1 MKELHELLL
10 KPKQDVADR
19 KKASKKRPN
28 AFAFDAGQFP
38 FERLGDAQFELLLA
52 DIYSALAGS
61 DSHSWYDSA
70 RRMNDGADGGR
81 DVILTHQGESV
92 GIIQCKR
99 LKSNIGLP
107 QFIPEICKFFLN
119 SVLEPKLISA
129 DGEEFFYILAVA
141 ESTTAALMTFLD
153 GTGVERFDAL
163 RSTFEEEALKVK
175 NKYIKL
181 KNSDELKGISSGAQ
195 LCDLFWARMTAT
207 KTILHRKEDLSRL
220 VADKDTIKSTY
231 FKLDTV
237 GGATTH
243 EIEMLLNNV
252 LGSSGLSRKGGDAA
266 LASKI
271 RTAYIECD
279 LNHNGRFN
287 VAVVQGSG
295 YSVEATI
302 RGLLEEPDSK
312 LKHHFG
318 SRVSVIMC
326 GSSALTADKWSI
338 CDKLVEDYT
347 SPVVLM
353 VGCGYVD
360 GLTLLKW
367 KNEDQESKVWI
378 DPEWDPASGCNYRAG
393 WCWVKL
399 SNEDKKCYIL
409 VENNPLD
416 TELDHGNVSLRLAF
430 EDVVVWPIL
439 GDDFVAPISESKSQL
454 RRVYLGQR
462 EDALLRPN
470 ILLVSHN
477 SNAAEASFESSLSD
491 YHALR
496 QNSKVALVVSNS
508 GQVKDYGVWKNVT
521 GFFPT
526 AELSNVTTKAPTNS
540 PCGNLMR
547 RISPGALLAELAWDG
562 TGHTLVVCRA
572 FPYRFK
578 DHGICSDLSAEEVE
592 LSQLISK
599 YPATVDMT
607 VPVHSE
613 LEILQELV
621 ESGAFQASG
630 IFSYSTIHGV
640 KPGAAFL
647 PNHIYDHG
655 ERVMGTVHALCYLK
669 SQSNTHWR
677 YEKYCSGQLTY
688 VADSGY
694 TANVLGW
701 TNYTCSVRSM
711 EADIV
716 DWAKQ
721 PGEHPELIVFWKGKG
736 RIPDVGIKP
745 SERGRFNIANAADEV
760 NNITYPTLA
769 RKAFVFGIDEVES
782 YYTELDS
789 SKSPSSLM
797 EDVIARKE
805 KLDV

>member
-10 KPKQDVADR
+10 KPSKDVADR
-19 KKASKKRPN
+19 KKASKKRPK
-28 AFAFDAGQFP
+28 AFAFDAGQLP

-81 DVILTHQGESV
+81 DVILTHQGASV

-99 LKSNIGLP
+99 LKSNLGLP

-175 NKYIKL
+175 NKFIKL

-195 LCDLFWARMTAT
+195 LCDLFWARMIAT
-207 KTILHRKEDLSRL
+207 TTILHRKEDLSRL

-243 EIEMLLNNV
+243 EIEMLLNDV

-295 YSVEATI
+295 YSVEVTI
-302 RGLLEEPDSK
+302 RSLLEEPDSK

-338 CDKLVEDYT
+338 CDDLVENYT

-378 DPEWDPASGCNYRAG
+378 DPEWDPASGCDYRAG

-399 SNEDKKCYIL
+399 SNEDKKCYVL

-416 TELDHGNVSLRLAF
+416 TDLDHGNVSLRLAF

-477 SNAAEASFESSLSD
+477 SNAAETSFESSLSD

-526 AELSNVTTKAPTNS
+526 AELSNITTKAPTNS

-547 RISPGALLAELAWDG
+547 RISPGALLAELAWDS

-578 DHGICSDLSAEEVE
+578 GHDICSDLSAEEVE
-592 LSQLISK
+592 LSQIIGK

-613 LEILQELV
+613 LEI
-621 ESGAFQASG
+621 
-630 IFSYSTIHGV
+630 T
-640 KPGAAFL
+640 
-647 PNHIYDHG
+647 
-655 ERVMGTVHALCYLK
+655 R
-669 SQSNTHWR
+669 
-677 YEKYCSGQLTY
+677 
-688 VADSGY
+688 
-694 TANVLGW
+694 ANR
-701 TNYTCSVRSM
+701 VRS
-711 EADIV
+711 
-716 DWAKQ
+716 
-721 PGEHPELIVFWKGKG
+721 
-736 RIPDVGIKP
+736 IP
-745 SERGRFNIANAADEV
+745 S
-760 NNITYPTLA
+760 
-769 RKAFVFGIDEVES
+769 
-782 YYTELDS
+782 
-789 SKSPSSLM
+789 
-797 EDVIARKE
+797 
-805 KLDV
+805 

>member
-10 KPKQDVADR
+10 KPSKDVADR
-19 KKASKKRPN
+19 KKASKKRPK
-28 AFAFDAGQFP
+28 AFAFDAGQLP

-81 DVILTHQGESV
+81 DVILTHQGASV

-99 LKSNIGLP
+99 LKSNLGLP

-175 NKYIKL
+175 NKFIKL

-195 LCDLFWARMTAT
+195 LCDLFWARMIAT
-207 KTILHRKEDLSRL
+207 TTILHRKEDLSRL

-243 EIEMLLNNV
+243 EIEMLLNDV

-295 YSVEATI
+295 YSVEVTI
-302 RGLLEEPDSK
+302 RSLLEEPDSK

-338 CDKLVEDYT
+338 CDDLVENYT

-378 DPEWDPASGCNYRAG
+378 DPEWDPASGCDYRAG

-399 SNEDKKCYIL
+399 SNEDKKCYVL

-416 TELDHGNVSLRLAF
+416 KDLDHGNVSLRLAF

-477 SNAAEASFESSLSD
+477 SNAAETSFESSLSD

-526 AELSNVTTKAPTNS
+526 AELSNITTKAPTNS

-547 RISPGALLAELAWDG
+547 RISPGALLAELAWDS

-578 DHGICSDLSAEEVE
+578 GHDICSDLSAEEVE
-592 LSQLISK
+592 LSQIIGK

-613 LEILQELV
+613 LEILQELI

-655 ERVMGTVHALCYLK
+655 ERVMDTVHALCYLK
-669 SQSNTHWR
+669 SQSNIHWR

-688 VADSGY
+688 VANSGY

-745 SERGRFNIANAADEV
+745 SERGRFNIAYAADEE

-769 RKAFVFGIDEVES
+769 RKAFVFGMDEVES
-782 YYTELDS
+782 CYTELDS